1 MAYDDGFD
9 HSPGH
14 SPDNGPEHGTGLGP
28 GLGPELGPGPGPAH
42 GPGHDAG
49 PHHRA
54 DPFPTALKILVA
66 GGFGV
71 GKTTFVG
78 AVSEIEPL
86 STEEVLTTVSV
97 ATDSL
102 EGVES
107 KTTTTVAM
115 DFGRITLDDR
125 HVLYLFGTPGQERF
139 WFMWDELSEGAL
151 GAVVLA
157 DTRRLEDSFSAVDFF
172 ERRGLGFVVAV
183 NEFDGAYRYEAE
195 EVRAA
200 IDLKPEVPVVLCDAR
215 TASSGISTLVT
226 LLQHLLTTIPAPAAA
241 PSYGAQS

>member
-1 MAYDDGFD
+1 V
-9 HSPGH
+9 S
-14 SPDNGPEHGTGLGP
+14 
-28 GLGPELGPGPGPAH
+28 
-42 GPGHDAG
+42 
-49 PHHRA
+49 RA

-86 STEEVLTTVSV
+86 STEELLTQVSA

-102 EGVES
+102 EGVED
-107 KTTTTVAM
+107 KATTTVAM
-115 DFGRITLDDR
+115 DFGRITLSDS
-125 HVLYLFGTPGQERF
+125 HMLYLFGTPGQERF
-139 WFMWDELSEGAL
+139 WFMWNELSEGAL

-157 DTRRLEDSFSAVDFF
+157 DTRRLEHCFAAVDFF
-172 ERRGLGFVVAV
+172 ERRGITFIVAV
-183 NEFDGAYRYEAE
+183 NEFDTSYHYEPD

-215 TASSGISTLVT
+215 QASSGTHVLVS
-226 LLQHLLTTIPAPAAA
+226 LVQHLINTRSSHGTDVV
-241 PSYGAQS
+241 

>member
-1 MAYDDGFD
+1 MAYDNGSERHDR
-9 HSPGH
+9 
-14 SPDNGPEHGTGLGP
+14 GPEGF
-28 GLGPELGPGPGPAH
+28 
-42 GPGHDAG
+42 AG
-49 PHHRA
+49 

-86 STEEVLTTVSV
+86 STEELLTSVSV

-115 DFGRITLDDR
+115 DFGRITLDGR
-125 HVLYLFGTPGQERF
+125 NVLYLFGTPGQERF

-157 DTRRLEDSFSAVDFF
+157 DTRRLEDCFSAVDFF
-172 ERRGLGFVVAV
+172 ERRGIGFVVAV
-183 NEFDGAYRYEAE
+183 NEFDGAYRYEPE

-200 IDLKPEVPVVLCDAR
+200 LDLKPEVPVVLCDAR
-215 TASSGISTLVT
+215 ISSSAIRTLLTLV
-226 LLQHLLTTIPAPAAA
+226 QHLLTNIPAAA
-241 PSYGAQS
+241 PTYGAPT

>member
-1 MAYDDGFD
+1 MDSVND
-9 HSPGH
+9 S
-14 SPDNGPEHGTGLGP
+14 
-28 GLGPELGPGPGPAH
+28 
-42 GPGHDAG
+42 
-49 PHHRA
+49 

-86 STEEVLTTVSV
+86 STEELLTQVSA

-102 EGVES
+102 EGVED
-107 KTTTTVAM
+107 KRTTTVAM
-115 DFGRITLDDR
+115 DFGRITLSAE

-139 WFMWDELSEGAL
+139 WFMWDELSNGAL

-157 DTRRLEDSFSAVDFF
+157 DTRRLDQCFAAVDFF
-172 ERRGLGFVVAV
+172 ERRGLGFVVAI
-183 NEFDGAYRYEAE
+183 NEFDGAHRYDPE

-200 IDLKPEVPVVLCDAR
+200 IDLKPEVPVVTCDAR
-215 TASSGISTLVT
+215 HASSSTQVLVS
-226 LLQHLLTTIPAPAAA
+226 LVQHLIDSRSGHVPHVV
-241 PSYGAQS
+241 